1 MDGVAVRLVL
11 RSAVHLAQAV
21 ADRDDAP
28 PRRSLPILLGRGR
41 HGPNLRRVR
50 ERTTEVDGIRTWLRE
65 RPGDG
70 TPVVFW
76 HGNPTDS
83 DDWIPFMERLDRR
96 SVAADMPGFG
106 RSEAPDPARF
116 PYTVD
121 AYGRWA
127 EDLIRSLGFDRYS
140 LVIHDW
146 GSIGL
151 LPALRNPEK
160 VERIVAFNSV
170 PFGLGYEWHR
180 TARIWRR
187 RGAGELAN
195 AISRGRLIDL
205 SLREARPGFRPMP
218 AHVAD
223 RIHRNMKRRET
234 TGRDPPPVSLGAG
247 REARRPG
254 PRSAGA
260 RGSDPSS
267 VGEGR
272 SLHRAGDR
280 AALGGARAE
289 RDPGG
294 GRPRRTLALGRP
306 ARVDQPRDPV
316 SGGRGRIDSAP
327 VDHPAAML

>member
-1 MDGVAVRLVL
+1 M
-11 RSAVHLAQAV
+11 
-21 ADRDDAP
+21 
-28 PRRSLPILLGRGR
+28 
-41 HGPNLRRVR
+41 
-50 ERTTEVDGIRTWLRE
+50 DGIRTWLRE

-127 EDLIRSLGFDRYS
+127 EALIRSLGFDRYS

-151 LPALRNPEK
+151 LPALRNPEQ

-170 PFGLGYEWHR
+170 PLGLGYEWHR

-205 SLREARPGFRPMP
+205 SLREARPGFKAMP
-218 AHVAD
+218 AHIAD
-223 RIHRNMKRRET
+223 RVHRNMGRRET
-234 TGRDPPPVSLGAG
+234 RDAILRLYRSAPAEKLDELGRDLPAL
-247 REARRPG
+247 EAPTLLLWAKDDPYIGPEIG
-254 PRSAGA
+254 PRWAERA
-260 RGSDPSS
+260 PNAILEEVD
-267 VGEGR
+267 
-272 SLHRAGDR
+272 RAGHWPWVDR
-280 AALGGARAE
+280 PELINRAIRFLEAGGA
-289 RDPGG
+289 
-294 GRPRRTLALGRP
+294 
-306 ARVDQPRDPV
+306 
-316 SGGRGRIDSAP
+316 
-327 VDHPAAML
+327 